1 MQALN
6 PGLLDFIPLT
16 PELGIPPFDPDRVM
30 DLMER
35 AAAACETARN
45 LAGYGLSLTTT
56 PHDEEVAETIV
67 AAYAQDPEHASRTVT
82 TARFTAMTPASIVLT
97 GAILEEFGH
106 LVVRDS
112 QRIRYL
118 VTNKL
123 LIESENPDARIRMRA
138 LELLGKM
145 SDVGLF
151 TEKKE
156 LTVRHTSS
164 EELRADLKG
173 KLKALIGAG
182 DAAIAEYE
190 DITPATREPTNEPII
205 DNWEV

>member
-16 PELGIPPFDPDRVM
+16 PELGIPPFDPDKVM

-35 AAAACETARN
+35 AAAACETARD

-56 PHDEEVAETIV
+56 PDDEEVAETI
-67 AAYAQDPEHASRTVT
+67 ATAYAQNPEHASRTVT

-97 GAILEEFGH
+97 GTILEEFGH

-182 DAAIAEYE
+182 DTAAIAEYE
-190 DITPATREPTNEPII
+190 DITPAGQELTI